1 MEYVPEIT
9 KPNRPVMQKY
19 PSTVHGNVT
28 NPKHKP
34 FQQLQYWIWGWVSNV
49 PGPEAAD
56 IGRPKLFGKKPDWEM
71 ILVFH
76 KAESRNM

>member
-1 MEYVPEIT
+1 MGVGF
-9 KPNRPVMQKY
+9 KRAR
-19 PSTVHGNVT
+19 
-28 NPKHKP
+28 
-34 FQQLQYWIWGWVSNV
+34 
-49 PGPEAAD
+49 PEAAD